1 MPAGVTWGQYITF
14 SITALLTML
23 SGSQIVHLYYKP
35 LVDLNK
41 YINKELESYPENVQQ
56 KIRQELKEEGVLK

>member
-14 SITALLTML
+14 SISALLTML
-23 SGSQIVHLYYKP
+23 AGSQVVHLHYRP

-41 YINKELESYPENVQQ
+41 YINKELVDYPENVQQ
-56 KIRQELKEEGVLK
+56 KIRQELREEGVLN